1 MWSRSGQRQ
10 HNRAAKRKGN
20 KIKPSLQQQPVKM
33 LFVTEGAR
41 RAVNKEAEEADEDP
55 HSEVVVRPTLR
66 QIPFRSLSLIKLP
79 MLPKHDGTFFLTSTY
94 RQHWWK
100 RAKGE
105 RNVSYCWFSFFV
117 IHRQIA
123 SQQQIG
129 HSWKLILRKAQQMA
143 REESIRKRRKMV
155 VKMVKPFLRWGYSR
169 PFLQLTLVHVGL
181 LLILKA
187 RAGNLLS
194 LIVSGTM
201 ILGWIWRDCHH
212 QYVSWSYQ
220 VRLLHTKF
228 LNSTFLILTDQQSI
242 PRWLKNMKVTQR
254 R

>member
-10 HNRAAKRKGN
+10 HNRATKRKGN

-123 SQQQIG
+123 SQQQIW

-143 REESIRKRRKMV
+143 RAS
-155 VKMVKPFLRWGYSR
+155 
-169 PFLQLTLVHVGL
+169 
-181 LLILKA
+181 
-187 RAGNLLS
+187 AGNLLS

-201 ILGWIWRDCHH
+201 ILGWEWRDCHH
-212 QYVSWSYQ
+212 QI
-220 VRLLHTKF
+220 RLLELSGETPSHKF
-228 LNSTFLILTDQQSI
+228 FEFNLLNPYRSAVHSTMVEEYDT
-242 PRWLKNMKVTQR
+242 VTQR

>member
-1 MWSRSGQRQ
+1 
-10 HNRAAKRKGN
+10 
-20 KIKPSLQQQPVKM
+20 
-33 LFVTEGAR
+33 
-41 RAVNKEAEEADEDP
+41 
-55 HSEVVVRPTLR
+55 
-66 QIPFRSLSLIKLP
+66 

-117 IHRQIA
+117 IHRPIA

-155 VKMVKPFLRWGYSR
+155 VKMVKPFLRW
-169 PFLQLTLVHVGL
+169 
-181 LLILKA
+181 
-187 RAGNLLS
+187 
-194 LIVSGTM
+194 
-201 ILGWIWRDCHH
+201 IWRDCHH

-228 LNSTFLILTDQQSI
+228 LNSTFVNPYSKIIWQMSFVFWNSFWLWDEEKMKFQRLHFDDSETFFHMYILNTFCTL
-242 PRWLKNMKVTQR
+242 PRYT
-254 R
+254 

>member
-10 HNRAAKRKGN
+10 HNRATKRKGN

-41 RAVNKEAEEADEDP
+41 REVNKEYEEADEDP

-94 RQHWWK
+94 RQYWWK

-117 IHRQIA
+117 L
-123 SQQQIG
+123 S
-129 HSWKLILRKAQQMA
+129 
-143 REESIRKRRKMV
+143 
-155 VKMVKPFLRWGYSR
+155 VKMVKPFLRWGYSW
-169 PFLQLTLVHVGL
+169 PFLQLTLVHVML
-181 LLILKA
+181 LLILITESQSWQPA
-187 RAGNLLS
+187 FPHSFRNHD
-194 LIVSGTM
+194 SGLDMTWLPSP
-201 ILGWIWRDCHH
+201 I
-212 QYVSWSYQ
+212 
-220 VRLLHTKF
+220 RLLELSGVTSSHKIF
-228 LNSTFLILTDQQSI
+228 EFNLFNPYRSAVHST
-242 PRWLKNMKVTQR
+242 MAEER
-254 R
+254 RIWKWHRDDRRLRGMEHKSFEFFYFQD